1 MVDDSNRKLASKY
14 MPDGVTLKSDY
25 YGNIFINGDMSVKD
39 LSNLRNHS
47 DPNAPT
53 LSAING
59 WAARFN
65 WHDKRNA
72 KNNVKAASESAIIN
86 EIEGRIAQI
95 HQARD
100 PHEYPRVSF
109 DASADALYD
118 DTAPVKHY
126 SALLSDAIRPFFLD
140 SLRDNDLLSLER
152 DIAYTNAVLAK
163 LTKIEAL
170 GGSADDWVYL
180 KKCWKEYVR
189 IQAEYAKSD
198 DPALEVMLKAAYQKL
213 SRAIDKPNTA
223 DVRSEILKWKDDKRK
238 HVATETAR
246 IAAAQE
252 YLNINEAMRLAGDKL
267 GRIMQIIRD
276 ENNPA
281 LSLKV
286 CSALGLEMD

>member
-1 MVDDSNRKLASKY
+1 
-14 MPDGVTLKSDY
+14 
-25 YGNIFINGDMSVKD
+25 MSVRD
-39 LSNLRNHS
+39 LCDQVNTK

-53 LSAING
+53 YNTING
-59 WAARFN
+59 WAVRGQ
-65 WHDKRNA
+65 WRQKRNA

-86 EIEGRIAQI
+86 EIEGRITQI

-100 PHEYPRVSF
+100 PGEYPKVNF

-170 GGSADDWVYL
+170 GGSAEDWVYL
-180 KKCWKEYVR
+180 KKCWKEYRR
-189 IQAEYAKSD
+189 IQSEYATSN
-198 DPALEVMLKAAYQKL
+198 DPSIEPLLKAAFHKL
-213 SRAIDKPNTA
+213 SKAIDKPNTA

-238 HVATETAR
+238 HVATEVSR
-246 IAAAQE
+246 VAAAQE

-286 CSALGLEMD
+286 CSALGLDMD